1 MDNNINFHLNEDKN
15 FNQFK
20 DKPSNNNNYIDI
32 IGINPNNNL
41 SQKYNNINI
50 NKKDNSIY
58 EIKKN
63 IISINDLEDEFSN
76 NYNYDGNLYIRMNNN
91 NNNNNNNNI
100 ENNDIN
106 PDYFKSNLKFNYDE
120 EELNSNNYGY
130 DNRADIKTDKNQNEI
145 KNEDIT
151 TEKKSE
157 DEKLINFNENGEKNN
172 NVFSLID
179 IKDNYSN
186 INNIMQPKKGSVKP
200 PSIDYITDWQKVS
213 QKDKSLEDKYTKEQN
228 KENNFTKKEIKNEN
242 IKTSSLNYK
251 SDDIGNN
258 YNIFNYSKQDN
269 ENLLM
274 NKYNNFNSISNDD
287 YTFENIINK
296 DSKDSIDNK
305 KNDLQKLNE
314 MIIEL
319 KEENLNL
326 KSKNQILN
334 VTLIRKEQI
343 IESLNY
349 KIKELEINNKYLNSN
364 LNKEKYL
371 DIINKL
377 KIERDELYNQNQKLT
392 LGINS
397 FNERLKEIN
406 DIYTKKNDEFIN
418 EINLYK
424 MKLSEYKQKIIIL
437 KKKID
442 ELYNRGDDVPRITH
456 FYNNN
461 NNNNNNNNY
470 LNKREKTL
478 RNLTPNRITNKTK
491 VNSIRKKRSEN
502 EEYIKYNI
510 DEKEDNLQKEQ
521 KQFVKN
527 YRDFLEKLGN

>member
-91 NNNNNNNNI
+91 NNISNNNNI

-106 PDYFKSNLKFNYDE
+106 PDYFKSNLKFNYDDE

-130 DNRADIKTDKNQNEI
+130 DNKADIKTDKNQNEI

-151 TEKKSE
+151 KEKKSE

-172 NVFSLID
+172 NVFSLND

-186 INNIMQPKKGSVKP
+186 INNIMQSKKGSVKP

-213 QKDKSLEDKYTKEQN
+213 QKEKSLEDKYTKEQN
-228 KENNFTKKEIKNEN
+228 KENNFTKKEIKNENKN

-274 NKYNNFNSISNDD
+274 NKYNNFNSIPNDD

-319 KEENLNL
+319 KEENINL

-343 IESLNY
+343 F
-349 KIKELEINNKYLNSN
+349 KFKFK
-364 LNKEKYL
+364 
-371 DIINKL
+371 
-377 KIERDELYNQNQKLT
+377 
-392 LGINS
+392 
-397 FNERLKEIN
+397 
-406 DIYTKKNDEFIN
+406 
-418 EINLYK
+418 
-424 MKLSEYKQKIIIL
+424 
-437 KKKID
+437 
-442 ELYNRGDDVPRITH
+442 
-456 FYNNN
+456 
-461 NNNNNNNNY
+461 
-470 LNKREKTL
+470 
-478 RNLTPNRITNKTK
+478 
-491 VNSIRKKRSEN
+491 
-502 EEYIKYNI
+502 
-510 DEKEDNLQKEQ
+510 
-521 KQFVKN
+521 
-527 YRDFLEKLGN
+527 

>member
-91 NNNNNNNNI
+91 NNISNNNNI

-106 PDYFKSNLKFNYDE
+106 PDYFKSNLKFNYDDE

-130 DNRADIKTDKNQNEI
+130 DNKADIKTDKNQNEI

-151 TEKKSE
+151 KEKKSE

-172 NVFSLID
+172 NVFSLND

-186 INNIMQPKKGSVKP
+186 INNIMQSKKGSVKP

-213 QKDKSLEDKYTKEQN
+213 QKEKSLEDKYTKEQN
-228 KENNFTKKEIKNEN
+228 KENNFTKKEIKNENKN

-274 NKYNNFNSISNDD
+274 NKYNNFNSIPNDD

-319 KEENLNL
+319 KEENINL

-377 KIERDELYNQNQKLT
+377 KIERNELYNQNQKLT

-406 DIYTKKNDEFIN
+406 EIYTKKNDEFIN

-442 ELYNRGDDVPRITH
+442 ELYNRGDDVPRITN

-470 LNKREKTL
+470 LNKRE
-478 RNLTPNRITNKTK
+478 
-491 VNSIRKKRSEN
+491 
-502 EEYIKYNI
+502 
-510 DEKEDNLQKEQ
+510 
-521 KQFVKN
+521 
-527 YRDFLEKLGN
+527 